1 MSLIIVGKPEI
12 ETVDKKARLSVTLQ
26 GGSAASLFFEVDE
39 KYRQYL
45 CTEDSDAFLLI
56 LIEYAQL
63 HGKNLQFEAPITDIL
78 LDYVNE
84 YYIPLLADNIS
95 NYARIKVIAPM
106 KPSVNERLGQAVG
119 TGFSAGVDSFY
130 TIYKQLETPINSL
143 KLTHVLFANVGAQ
156 TYLYEKACDIFENKS
171 KRLQD
176 IIRKIDE
183 TIEFV
188 EVNTNCLQL
197 YSDVIGKGFTGPDAR
212 KTCSCVVALKKLFST
227 YYFSNTS
234 ALDKF
239 DFSPKDPAYFDI
251 FTVDMLNKAGVQF
264 YLRGIETPKRID
276 KMKYIADRVHV
287 QENLSVCVDK
297 NCGVCKKCVRTQLE
311 LFVIKKLDDFYAVFD
326 IKAFKRNMV
335 SIVAKYL
342 AVSEEHKLGFV
353 HEIEEE
359 AKKNGVHIP
368 IRAYIL
374 SFFFYRPIYIAKR
387 KIKKIIGRS

>member
-143 KLTHVLFANVGAQ
+143 KLTHVLFANVG
-156 TYLYEKACDIFENKS
+156 E
-171 KRLQD
+171 
-176 IIRKIDE
+176 
-183 TIEFV
+183 
-188 EVNTNCLQL
+188 
-197 YSDVIGKGFTGPDAR
+197 
-212 KTCSCVVALKKLFST
+212 
-227 YYFSNTS
+227 
-234 ALDKF
+234 
-239 DFSPKDPAYFDI
+239 
-251 FTVDMLNKAGVQF
+251 
-264 YLRGIETPKRID
+264 
-276 KMKYIADRVHV
+276 
-287 QENLSVCVDK
+287 
-297 NCGVCKKCVRTQLE
+297 
-311 LFVIKKLDDFYAVFD
+311 
-326 IKAFKRNMV
+326 
-335 SIVAKYL
+335 
-342 AVSEEHKLGFV
+342 
-353 HEIEEE
+353 
-359 AKKNGVHIP
+359 
-368 IRAYIL
+368 
-374 SFFFYRPIYIAKR
+374 
-387 KIKKIIGRS
+387 IGRAHV